1 MHLFIK
7 RLVDLLGALFGFALL
22 LPLLIVLAVAIK
34 LDSKG
39 PVLFKQGRRTKDGRI
54 FKMWKFRSMVV
65 NAESIGSGLFSYEN
79 DPRITKVGRF
89 LRNTSLDE
97 LPQLFNVLEGSLSLV
112 GPRPCVTYELG
123 DFDTLNK
130 RYKKRF
136 SVKAGITGLAQARGR
151 NENSWDE
158 KVSLDNEYIDLF
170 QKQGIWID
178 MVVLFETFINV
189 FKSKDITESKFDV
202 NMEDEESAKRAEE
215 EIIRIAH
222 MPD

>member
-1 MHLFIK
+1 ML
-7 RLVDLLGALFGFALL
+7 
-22 LPLLIVLAVAIK
+22 
-34 LDSKG
+34 
-39 PVLFKQGRRTKDGRI
+39 
-54 FKMWKFRSMVV
+54 RS
-65 NAESIGSGLFSYEN
+65 
-79 DPRITKVGRF
+79 
-89 LRNTSLDE
+89 
-97 LPQLFNVLEGSLSLV
+97 
-112 GPRPCVTYELG
+112 
-123 DFDTLNK
+123 

-170 QKQGIWID
+170 QKQGVWID

>member
-170 QKQGIWID
+170 QKQGVWI
-178 MVVLFETFINV
+178 ETFINV

>member
-170 QKQGIWID
+170 QKQGVWID

>member
-170 QKQGIWID
+170 QKQGVWID

-202 NMEDEESAKRAEE
+202 YMEDEESAKRAEE

>member
-1 MHLFIK
+1 M
-7 RLVDLLGALFGFALL
+7 
-22 LPLLIVLAVAIK
+22 IVLAVAIK

-170 QKQGIWID
+170 QKQGVWID

>member
-1 MHLFIK
+1 
-7 RLVDLLGALFGFALL
+7 
-22 LPLLIVLAVAIK
+22 
-34 LDSKG
+34 
-39 PVLFKQGRRTKDGRI
+39 
-54 FKMWKFRSMVV
+54 MVV

-170 QKQGIWID
+170 QKQGVWID